1 MYWFT
6 IFCLP
11 ILEEIKKQL
20 TNRSLKNHFF
30 SHSHHLRCSTTRLWV
45 GQSVSWHLLSTYNAS
60 GSPFRLPL
68 FLLLRQSKVSSA
80 LGATPCHSSRN
91 HTLCPLCL
99 ALYYDKAVGW
109 LFTPNPSILVRLWLV
124 TGTWFTHWNALSWP
138 LHNRYCSDVDDLD
151 GGFLIIFLLH
161 NYKVYFIIYYSSVT
175 FTAQK

>member
-6 IFCLP
+6 IFCHP

-20 TNRSLKNHFF
+20 TNRSIKNHFF
-30 SHSHHLRCSTTRLWV
+30 APSHHLRCSTTRLWV
-45 GQSVSWHLLSTYNAS
+45 GQSISRHLLSTYNAS
-60 GSPFRLPL
+60 GSSFRLPL

-80 LGATPCHSSRN
+80 LGATPCHSPRSR
-91 HTLCPLCL
+91 TLCPLCL

-109 LFTPNPSILVRLWLV
+109 LISPNLSILIWLWRILS
-124 TGTWFTHWNALSWP
+124 GIAFWNGFSWP

-161 NYKVYFIIYYSSVT
+161 NY
-175 FTAQK
+175 